1 MKKVLDLAAIAA
13 EQMDFVNQ
21 RNMNNAISSRKS
33 KAATKAR
40 EIKAQMLADAGDD
53 KALIAKAKA
62 YTYAHHIEKTRG
74 CTVEHFESADYKGSK
89 TSNRYK
95 GKSSDRSTPEGKEAN
110 RNATNRS
117 NFKNF
122 GGKNV
127 PTVLILSCATEGREF
142 TMSNWDAE
150 LDNFIKKYTTAKN
163 DMEFFS
169 SEYKKKHKGC
179 HTITGYEHLARFKK
193 K

>member
-1 MKKVLDLAAIAA
+1 MKKAIDLAAIAA
-13 EQMDFVNQ
+13 QQMELVNQ
-21 RNMNNAISSRKS
+21 VSMNNNIASRKS
-33 KAATKAR
+33 RANTKAR
-40 EIKAQMLADAGDD
+40 EIRNRMLEEAGDD

-127 PTVLILSCATEGREF
+127 PTVLILSCVTEGREF
-142 TMSNWDAE
+142 KMSNYDAE
-150 LDNFIKKYTTAKN
+150 LDNFITKYTKAKS

-169 SEYKKKHKGC
+169 SAYKKSHKGC
-179 HTITGYEHLARFKK
+179 HTLSGYEHLARFKK